1 MAKWC
6 YKLEEQNG
14 ILVQQN
20 LIWKNMIRALD
31 GYQKV
36 KHFLLLI
43 LFYNIWSFSFLPL
56 IMDYLICSVF
66 LCRKITEEKYVKSP
80 TEQIL
85 NALLPMLLLKLE
97 QIYMKTLMLD

>member
-31 GYQKV
+31 GYQK
-36 KHFLLLI
+36 KN
-43 LFYNIWSFSFLPL
+43 YR
-56 IMDYLICSVF
+56 
-66 LCRKITEEKYVKSP
+66 RKICKIPNCADLKCPFAHAAAEVRADIHEDFDAGLIGD
-80 TEQIL
+80 IL
-85 NALLPMLLLKLE
+85 PDIE
-97 QIYMKTLMLD
+97 